1 MNAMLL
7 NEFLKEHKEVEEQW
21 VMIAELKRDF
31 QMVSAQHQKEIQLLT
46 EQLTEQAVQIQRVR
60 AQLKASESQPKNERQ

>member
-1 MNAMLL
+1 MLL
-7 NEFLKEHKEVEEQW
+7 NEFPKEHKEVEERR

-46 EQLTEQAVQIQRVR
+46 EQFREQAAQIQRGSR
-60 AQLKASESQPKNERQ
+60 ATQDE